1 MITKPIN
8 RIINYMSISIEV
20 RVLRT
25 QYVSFIGFVEFNRQR
40 FSDSSI
46 WLESLT
52 FSPFSSVPTAHQI
65 RQSVHY
71 ISSPPNPLYT
81 QNHVSHFYTYL
92 LFYSL
97 CTHQPVNIMLYI
109 VLYIM
114 AIY

>member
-1 MITKPIN
+1 
-8 RIINYMSISIEV
+8 
-20 RVLRT
+20 
-25 QYVSFIGFVEFNRQR
+25 
-40 FSDSSI
+40 
-46 WLESLT
+46 
-52 FSPFSSVPTAHQI
+52 
-65 RQSVHY
+65 
-71 ISSPPNPLYT
+71 LYT